1 MERKKTLTMNWD
13 GLGDNDD
20 EDDRFFESFER
31 LSSVVPLDLAS
42 SGSDDDEFDDPR
54 SSFASAI
61 SSSSTT
67 EFRNYGPTP
76 ITPDYDVWMAAP
88 GSIKERR
95 QRLLQGTCLFRQVI
109 LSRIE
114 FSIS

>member
-20 EDDRFFESFER
+20 EDDRFFETYER
-31 LSSVVPLDLAS
+31 LSSVVPFDLAS

-54 SSFASAI
+54 LSFASAI
-61 SSSSTT
+61 SSISTT
-67 EFRNYGPTP
+67 EFRNSSATMS
-76 ITPDYDVWMAAP
+76 PDYDVWMATP

-95 QRLLQGTCLFRQVI
+95 QRLLQGT
-109 LSRIE
+109 
-114 FSIS
+114 SIFFIIY